1 MSALFA
7 VTATTLDL
15 DEHVRAVAD
24 PHAGAVV
31 TFVGQVRDHDADARG
46 RVTEL
51 EYSAHPDAERIL
63 GEIVAACIPADV
75 PVAVSHRVGELRVGD
90 AAIIACVATA
100 HRAEAFALCG
110 ELVDRVKA
118 ELPVWK
124 RQRDDAGRTTWVG
137 LS

>member
-1 MSALFA
+1 MTALLA
-7 VTATTLDL
+7 VTAEPLVLDDHL
-15 DEHVRAVAD
+15 RAVAD

-31 TFVGQVRDHDADARG
+31 TFIGQVRDHDADARG
-46 RVTEL
+46 RVVEL
-51 EYSAHPDAERIL
+51 EYSAHPDAERVL
-63 GEIVAACIPADV
+63 GDIVADCIPRDV

-90 AAIIACVATA
+90 TAIIACVATA

-110 ELVDRVKA
+110 DLVERVKA

-124 RQRDDAGRTTWVG
+124 RQRDDDGRTTWVG